1 MRTPIFCVVAC
12 LSASV
17 VLAQGLGDAA
27 RKEQEKRKKVA
38 ESGDKAKAAPAYG
51 NAELLE
57 APKGKGTF
65 SANVADTSGDSESE
79 APVPAETGSMR
90 AGNLAAT
97 RSDVQPAAEGTEQ
110 SDMDRFKEKL
120 AHWRAAVKPLKAQV
134 DERERA
140 VADLEEQAKRPSVSG
155 ITSGEPIR
163 DAYGGIVGY
172 RGAGPHR
179 VSSDPEAA
187 RLRLPHAREELARA
201 KEALAQVER
210 QAGRDGIAPGQLY

>member
-38 ESGDKAKAAPAYG
+38 ASGDKAKAAPAYG

-57 APKGKGTF
+57 SPKGKGTF
-65 SANVADTSGDSESE
+65 SANVAGTSGDSESE
-79 APVPAETGSMR
+79 VPVPVETGSMP
-90 AGNLAAT
+90 AGNVAAT
-97 RSDVQPAAEGTEQ
+97 RSDVQPAAEGTEP

-120 AHWRAAVKPLKAQV
+120 AHWRAVVKPFKKEV

-140 VADLEEQAKRPSVSG
+140 VADLEAAAKRPKVTG
-155 ITSGEPIR
+155 VTEGEPIR
-163 DAYGGIVGY
+163 VGGRTVGY
-172 RGAGPHR
+172 RGAGLP
-179 VSSDPEAA
+179 VSSDPESA
-187 RLRLPHAREELARA
+187 RLSLPRAREELARA
-201 KEALAQVER
+201 KEALLQIER

>member
-27 RKEQEKRKKVA
+27 RKEQEKRKRVS
-38 ESGDKAKAAPAYG
+38 ETGDKAKAPAYG
-51 NAELLE
+51 NPELLE
-57 APKGKGTF
+57 PPKGKGTF
-65 SANVADTSGDSESE
+65 SGNVADTSGDSESE
-79 APVPAETGSMR
+79 PPVPVETGSMP
-90 AGNLAAT
+90 AGNVAAMK
-97 RSDVQPAAEGTEQ
+97 SDVQPAAEGTEQ
-110 SDMDRFKEKL
+110 SDMGRFKEKL
-120 AHWRAAVKPLKAQV
+120 AHWRAVVKPLKAQV

-179 VSSDPEAA
+179 VSSNPEAA
-187 RLRLPHAREELARA
+187 RLSLPHAREELARA

>member
-1 MRTPIFCVVAC
+1 MRTPIFCIVAC

-17 VLAQGLGDAA
+17 VVAQGLGDVA

-57 APKGKGTF
+57 SPKGRGTF

-79 APVPAETGSMR
+79 APAPVETGSMP
-90 AGNLAAT
+90 AGNMAAT
-97 RSDVQPAAEGTEQ
+97 RSDVQTAAEGTEQ
-110 SDMDRFKEKL
+110 SDMDRFKQKL
-120 AHWRAAVKPLKAQV
+120 ARWRAVVKPLKAQV

-140 VADLEEQAKRPSVSG
+140 VADLEEQAKGPSVSG
-155 ITSGEPIR
+155 STSGEPIR
-163 DAYGGIVGY
+163 DPYRGIVGY
-172 RGAGPHR
+172 RGPGHT
-179 VSSDPEAA
+179 VSSQSDAA